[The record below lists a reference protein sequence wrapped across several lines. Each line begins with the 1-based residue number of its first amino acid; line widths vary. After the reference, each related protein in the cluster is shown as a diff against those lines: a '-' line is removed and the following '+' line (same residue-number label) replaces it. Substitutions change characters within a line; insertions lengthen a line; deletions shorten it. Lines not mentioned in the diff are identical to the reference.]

1 MFFFFPL
8 LFCFFTFRF
17 VGCVSFCTNLFHVN
31 KVFKLEGEYSL
42 YYETQSYVNLNGSRP
57 LDKVVSVLVL
67 TD

>member
-1 MFFFFPL
+1 MGFFFPL
-8 LFCFFTFRF
+8 LLFINFRF
-17 VGCVSFCTNLFHVN
+17 VGCVSFCTNLLHVN

-57 LDKVVSVLVL
+57 LDIVVSVLVL